1 MWMNREKK
9 GGLRN
14 NLDPTDRG
22 EEMTRQMKIKLII
35 VLFTAMLLDGCAYK
49 FLFWE
54 RNIWEDLHGIVTMV
68 EPADLT
74 LYRELLPEQF
84 SMPDQPMVG
93 VFVIDYLDTEPWLVT
108 FTRPLRP
115 YLEASIF
122 LRCKYMDEAGW
133 YSLTM
138 PVTTKAANIGGRRIG
153 FPKYVADSIVLDQT
167 DTGWIGK
174 VVHQGKSPISLEFTA
189 EPLAN
194 IGELVPI
201 HDEFMKGRGEAELK
215 GPVILLVPPGEGPK
229 VRVNSCSPPPLASR
243 ETGMV
248 RIVLAEPWNGL
259 VPAGTVSPGLFQRF
273 TLGAD
278 KK

>member
-1 MWMNREKK
+1 M
-9 GGLRN
+9 
-14 NLDPTDRG
+14 
-22 EEMTRQMKIKLII
+22 RQIKIKLI
-35 VLFTAMLLDGCAYK
+35 VGLFAVMLLEGCAYRI
-49 FLFWE
+49 LFWE
-54 RNIWEDLHGIVTMV
+54 RNIWEDLQGIFTMV

-93 VFVIDYLDTEPWLVT
+93 IFVIDYLDTEPWPVT
-108 FTRPLRP
+108 LTKPLRP

-122 LRCKYMDEAGW
+122 LRCIYKDQTGW

-153 FPKYVADSIVLDQT
+153 FPKYVADSIVLKPT
-167 DTGWIGK
+167 DTGWIGT

-189 EPLAN
+189 APFSDMGA
-194 IGELVPI
+194 LVSI
-201 HDEFMKGRGEAELK
+201 HDEFMKGQGDAELK
-215 GPVILLVPPGEGPK
+215 GPVILLDPPGKGPK
-229 VRVNSCSPPPLASR
+229 VRATPCSPPALALR

-248 RIVLAEPWNGL
+248 RIVLEEPWNGL
-259 VPAGTVSPGLFQRF
+259 VPDGTISPGLFQRF

-278 KK
+278 K